1 MGFLSRL
8 LGGGKTPRKQRPFD
22 VIAHIA
28 FEGAIHV
35 IETPLGKDWQHEE
48 DAREGDGFTVMVL
61 KYILPASPTPLALL
75 AKIYTTEPGYTP
87 PEDPALTDW
96 RAIFGPLFAEI
107 SNVAIEPTHQTTMR
121 GTQLP
126 ACEAIVDGTGA
137 DSGAPLRIRE
147 RRAVLNEEQF
157 ILTAMGTPDL
167 FAAHAVA
174 VDNWF
179 STAAFVPISETK
191 DA

>member
-1 MGFLSRL
+1 
-8 LGGGKTPRKQRPFD
+8 
-22 VIAHIA
+22 
-28 FEGAIHV
+28 
-35 IETPLGKDWQHEE
+35 
-48 DAREGDGFTVMVL
+48 
-61 KYILPASPTPLALL
+61 
-75 AKIYTTEPGYTP
+75 
-87 PEDPALTDW
+87 
-96 RAIFGPLFAEI
+96 
-107 SNVAIEPTHQTTMR
+107 MR

-126 ACEAIVDGTGA
+126 ACEAIVDGAGA

-157 ILTAMGTPDL
+157 ILTAMGTPEL

-191 DA
+191 DT

>member
-8 LGGGKTPRKQRPFD
+8 LGGKAAPQEYKPS
-22 VIAHIA
+22 VIAHVA
-28 FEGAIHV
+28 FEGAINV
-35 IETPLGKDWQHEE
+35 IETPLDKAWHHDE
-48 DAREGDGFTVMVL
+48 DAREGDGFTVIVL

-75 AKIYTTEPGYTP
+75 AKIYTTAAGYTP

-107 SNVAIEPTHQTTMR
+107 ANVAVQPTHQKTME

-126 ACEAIVDGTGA
+126 ACEAILDGIGA

-157 ILTAMGTPDL
+157 ILMAMGTPEL
-167 FAAHAVA
+167 FAAHAVD

-179 STAAFVPISETK
+179 STASFVPISETK

>member
-8 LGGGKTPRKQRPFD
+8 FGGGKAAATPPKQRPFD
-22 VIAHIA
+22 VVAHVA

-35 IETPLGKDWQHEE
+35 IETPLGKDWQHDE
-48 DAREGDGFTVMVL
+48 DARDGDGFTVMVL
-61 KYILPASPTPLALL
+61 KYLLPASPTPLALL
-75 AKIYTTEPGYTP
+75 AKIYTTSAGFTP
-87 PEDPALTDW
+87 PQDPALTDW

-107 SNVAIEPTHQTTMR
+107 CGVAAQATHQTTMQ

-167 FAAHAVA
+167 FDARA
-174 VDNWF
+174 VDIENWF
-179 STAAFVPISETK
+179 STSAFVPISET
-191 DA
+191 

>member
-22 VIAHIA
+22 VIAHVA

-35 IETPLGKDWQHEE
+35 IETPLGKDWQHDE

-61 KYILPASPTPLALL
+61 KYILPASPTPMALL
-75 AKIYTTEPGYTP
+75 AKIYTTTAGYTP
-87 PEDPALTDW
+87 PEEPALTDW

-126 ACEAIVDGTGA
+126 RAKRSSTGRGPTRA
-137 DSGAPLRIRE
+137 
-147 RRAVLNEEQF
+147 RRCA
-157 ILTAMGTPDL
+157 
-167 FAAHAVA
+167 FASAG
-174 VDNWF
+174 
-179 STAAFVPISETK
+179 PC
-191 DA
+191 